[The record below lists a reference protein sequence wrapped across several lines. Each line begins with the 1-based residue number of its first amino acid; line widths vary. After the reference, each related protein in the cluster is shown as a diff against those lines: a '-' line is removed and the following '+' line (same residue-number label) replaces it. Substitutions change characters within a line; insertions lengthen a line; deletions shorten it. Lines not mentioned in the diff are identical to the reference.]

1 MIIMNKFKYYFV
13 LLLVGLAI
21 VSCNKKDDDEV
32 VVVPLKDYQEQ
43 FNIDNANIEEYLKT
57 NYITV
62 TENMDVTISAITDPA
77 TQPSIMSYLN
87 SSTFPKLLLRNID
100 LHGITYKMYYLVLR
114 EGTGVAP
121 MNTDGVL
128 TAYRGEYLKRV
139 DATATEPEH
148 LTTTLFDQV
157 VYPQDV
163 MDLYTVIMG
172 WSEIYPQFKTGTTT
186 YNTDGTPNYQDFG
199 AGVLF
204 VPSGLGY
211 YASPPASS
219 SIPIYSPLI
228 FSFKLYDIKRMDH
241 ENNGYSNGVLITNPD
256 GVFDYQED
264 INGDGYVRDYRNT
277 TLYPNA
283 PVNPDDT
290 DGDGIPDFLDQDDDG
305 DGYLTRIEITKPS
318 DQVGWGT
325 LDGNPFNFGLRLYY
339 PWDPMTDN
347 PATPNV
353 DETEPRGIPSRPS
366 GGLTDPTKP
375 ESITNPAK
383 FVPEDYT
390 KPGRLRIHLDKTY
403 PYQKN

>member
-13 LLLVGLAI
+13 LLLAGLAI
-21 VSCNKKDDDEV
+21 VSCNKSDDDKTEV
-32 VVVPLKDYQEQ
+32 APLRDYQEQ
-43 FNIDNANIEEYLKT
+43 FNTDNADIEEYLKA

-87 SSTFPKLLLRNID
+87 SATFPKLLLRNID

-114 EGTGVAP
+114 EGIGVSP

-139 DATATEPEH
+139 EKTDTEPEH
-148 LTTTLFDQV
+148 LTTTFFDQL
-157 VYPQDV
+157 VYPKNIL
-163 MDLYTVIMG
+163 DLYSVIMG

-186 YNTDGTPNYQDFG
+186 YNGDGTPNYKDFG

-211 YASPPASS
+211 YSAPPSS
-219 SIPIYSPLI
+219 STIPAYAPLI
-228 FSFKLYDIKRMDH
+228 FSFKLYDIKRLDH
-241 ENNGYSNGVLITNPD
+241 ENNGYSNGVLLENPD

-264 INGDGYVRDYRNT
+264 LNGDGYVRDYRNT

-290 DGDGIPDFLDQDDDG
+290 DGDGIPDFLDHDDDG
-305 DGYLTRIEITKPS
+305 DGYTTRFELTKPT
-318 DQVGWGT
+318 DA
-325 LDGNPFNFGLRLYY
+325 PFSGLSKYY
-339 PWDPMTDN
+339 PYDPVLDN
-347 PATPNV
+347 PATPNI
-353 DETEPRGIPSRPS
+353 DESELWGIPRRPT
-366 GGLTDPTKP
+366 GELTDPTKP
-375 ESITNPAK
+375 ESITNPRK

-390 KPGRLRIHLDKTY
+390 TPGRLRIHLDKTY